1 MASMSIKEHD
11 GSDQDTLAPLPQ
23 TGLPWA
29 GAPPTYAGWRPP
41 YPIPQPFTDHHPYIN
56 QPVLQAPSQ
65 TGSGS
70 PRSVSSGSQKS
81 REKEIDRESR
91 SSGASSCS
99 DRSGSSKGDRVSVK
113 EIPLLKDAVSV
124 PPIRDYGRLDTMP
137 DTIAASRSSF
147 QIALSNPCEFFV
159 DVM

>member
-1 MASMSIKEHD
+1 MSIKEHD

-23 TGLPWA
+23 PTLPW
-29 GAPPTYAGWRPP
+29 GNAPPAYAGWRPAFPMGQQFGADHLP
-41 YPIPQPFTDHHPYIN
+41 YNPAMF
-56 QPVLQAPSQ
+56 QAPSH

-81 REKEIDRESR
+81 REKEPDRESR

-99 DRSGSSKGDRVSVK
+99 DRSGSSKGDRASVK
-113 EIPLLKDAVSV
+113 ERPLSKE
-124 PPIRDYGRLDTMP
+124 PPSLAPPPMRDYGRLDTMP
-137 DTIAASRSSF
+137 DTMAASRSSF
-147 QIALSNPCEFFV
+147 QIALANPCELFV